1 MELAHAQW
9 ELGKYEEG
17 LASLERL
24 DALGV
29 SRLSGDALTKR
40 EWVEAGLR
48 FSVEAVGA
56 TDVLQGASPMR
67 GQLNTKAQEYY
78 GALDLSGTHM
88 VLTRMDI
95 TDSREV
101 MLPGVAGGED
111 FFESFKQPDG
121 TWTAPVPWRA
131 STRP

>member
-1 MELAHAQW
+1 MQALALDANLFPRGWVELAHAQW

-67 GQLNTKAQEYY
+67 GQLNTTAQ
-78 GALDLSGTHM
+78 GTM
-88 VLTRMDI
+88 VRLI
-95 TDSREV
+95 
-101 MLPGVAGGED
+101 
-111 FFESFKQPDG
+111 
-121 TWTAPVPWRA
+121 
-131 STRP
+131 